1 MSIRIELRLTAIC
14 EECRCEWTPTQ
25 YTTPDNVGH
34 SLPLECPR
42 CVEERQKAGKLV
54 RYFPDEV
61 IDLLN

>member
-1 MSIRIELRLTAIC
+1 MSIRIEMRLTAIC

-34 SLPLECPR
+34 SLALECPR
-42 CVEERQKAGKLV
+42 CIEERLRASKLIHH
-54 RYFPDEV
+54 FDEV